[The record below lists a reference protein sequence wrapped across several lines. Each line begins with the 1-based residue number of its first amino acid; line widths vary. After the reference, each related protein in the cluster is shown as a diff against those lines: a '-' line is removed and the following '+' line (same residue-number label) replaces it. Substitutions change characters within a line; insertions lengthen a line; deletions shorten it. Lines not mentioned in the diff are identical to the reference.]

1 MIAVWPLAYSKER
14 GGDLVFCCG
23 PFGQRSE
30 ITRKTHMKLVHETI
44 NVREISFM
52 KVMKFLVL
60 VKLVS

>member
-1 MIAVWPLAYSKER
+1 MTKNTKYPQITL
-14 GGDLVFCCG
+14 F
-23 PFGQRSE
+23 QRSE